1 MMNETVQYERTKFV
15 MSDFEEIK
23 KLMED
28 CSQGQV
34 REQGITKIR
43 EIGSRL
49 NKRNSECTNP
59 LVAGAISRR
68 WWRSMNLHETYRGPS
83 LFTWRC

>member
-1 MMNETVQYERTKFV
+1 MMNETVHYERTQVVMPDFV
-15 MSDFEEIK
+15 ELK

-43 EIGSRL
+43 EICSRQDKQ
-49 NKRNSECTNP
+49 NPECKKR

-68 WWRSMNLHETYRGPS
+68 WWRRMNLDETLRPPS
-83 LFTWRC
+83 LFTLRF